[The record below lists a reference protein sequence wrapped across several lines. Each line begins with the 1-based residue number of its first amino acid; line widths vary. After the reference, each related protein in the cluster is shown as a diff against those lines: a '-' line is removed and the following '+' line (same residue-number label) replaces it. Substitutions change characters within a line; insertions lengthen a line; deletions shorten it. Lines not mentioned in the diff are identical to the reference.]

1 MRILDLFCGAGGL
14 SYGFEQAG
22 FEPVLGVDF
31 NAQALETYQ
40 KNHKNSQILCGNLT
54 SQELKQQIIDFAK
67 QHQIQGILGGP
78 PCQGFSLKGKKL
90 GLEDKSAKTFSK
102 IKLKKDFAS
111 LSLSAINKILPY
123 IKEGLLYSHA
133 VFMAN
138 IEKVVDEHIWKDVKE
153 RAIIQN
159 EISKIII
166 KKDKE
171 KILKEVEEGIHLL
184 FNNTCYKLDKINV
197 EFYDEETLYIEFL
210 GEDSALLIGKE
221 GYRYKAL
228 SYILFNWINEKY
240 GLMLRLEVAQFLK
253 NQEEAIYTYLEPII
267 EIIKEK
273 GTFKTK
279 PLDGILV
286 HIALKRLREEFPDKY
301 VAVKTNVRGD
311 KYVLI
316 NEYRAREI

>member
-1 MRILDLFCGAGGL
+1 MKKFESDCLEKVYELASAEFNCSITELEIEVIQQP
-14 SYGFEQAG
+14 SKGFLG
-22 FEPVLGVDF
+22 F
-31 NAQALETYQ
+31 
-40 KNHKNSQILCGNLT
+40 
-54 SQELKQQIIDFAK
+54 
-67 QHQIQGILGGP
+67 
-78 PCQGFSLKGKKL
+78 GKKNAIIEVCYKDNCKKYVQETKSFKNKDVRIEEVSDRIEYSNKSEEEKFSGKEEKKEPL
-90 GLEDKSAKTFSK
+90 IKVPKVESKDKIFDNFYNEEASQNEVSK
-102 IKLKKDFAS
+102 I
-111 LSLSAINKILPY
+111 
-123 IKEGLLYSHA
+123 
-133 VFMAN
+133 V
-138 IEKVVDEHIWKDVKE
+138 
-153 RAIIQN
+153 
-159 EISKIII
+159 I

-171 KILKEVEEGIHLL
+171 KILEEVKAGINLL
-184 FNNTCYKLDKINV
+184 FQDTCYKIDQINV
-197 EFYDEETLYIEFL
+197 EFYDEETLYVEFL

-286 HIALKRLREEFPDKY
+286 HIALKKLRDEFPDKY

-311 KYVLI
+311 KYVLV
-316 NEYRAREI
+316 NEYRAREV

>member
-1 MRILDLFCGAGGL
+1 MKKFEANCLEKVYELATAEFNCSITELEIEIIQQP
-14 SYGFEQAG
+14 SKGFLG
-22 FEPVLGVDF
+22 F
-31 NAQALETYQ
+31 
-40 KNHKNSQILCGNLT
+40 
-54 SQELKQQIIDFAK
+54 
-67 QHQIQGILGGP
+67 
-78 PCQGFSLKGKKL
+78 GKKNAIIEVCFKNNCKTYVQETKIYKNKDVRIQEVSERIEYSNKCEEKNL
-90 GLEDKSAKTFSK
+90 LQKEEKKEVLSNVPKLESKEKIFDKFYHEDSSSNEMSK
-102 IKLKKDFAS
+102 I
-111 LSLSAINKILPY
+111 
-123 IKEGLLYSHA
+123 
-133 VFMAN
+133 V
-138 IEKVVDEHIWKDVKE
+138 
-153 RAIIQN
+153 
-159 EISKIII
+159 I

-171 KILKEVEEGIHLL
+171 KILKEVEQGIHLL
-184 FNNTCYKLDKINV
+184 FDNTCYKLDKINV
-197 EFYDEETLYIEFL
+197 EFYDEETLFIEFL

-286 HIALKRLREEFPDKY
+286 HIALKKLRDEFPDKY

-311 KYVLI
+311 KYVLV

>member
-1 MRILDLFCGAGGL
+1 MKKFEANCLEKVYELATAEFNCSITELEIDVIQQP
-14 SYGFEQAG
+14 SKGFLG
-22 FEPVLGVDF
+22 F
-31 NAQALETYQ
+31 
-40 KNHKNSQILCGNLT
+40 
-54 SQELKQQIIDFAK
+54 
-67 QHQIQGILGGP
+67 
-78 PCQGFSLKGKKL
+78 GKKNAIIQVCFK
-90 GLEDKSAKTFSK
+90 DNCKTYVQETK
-102 IKLKKDFAS
+102 IFK
-111 LSLSAINKILPY
+111 N
-123 IKEGLLYSHA
+123 
-133 VFMAN
+133 
-138 IEKVVDEHIWKDVKE
+138 KDVRIQEVSERIEYSNQKE
-153 RAIIQN
+153 ENNNFQREEKKETSCNVPKVESKDKIFDKFYHEDAPQN
-159 EISKIII
+159 EISKIVI

-184 FNNTCYKLDKINV
+184 FDNTCYKLDKINV
-197 EFYDEETLYIEFL
+197 DFHDEETLYIEFL

-286 HIALKRLREEFPDKY
+286 HIALKKLREEFPDKY

-311 KYVLI
+311 KYVLV

>member
-1 MRILDLFCGAGGL
+1 MKKFESNCLEKVYELATAEFNCSITELEIEVIQQPSKGFLGFGKKNAIIEVCFKDNCKKYVQETKSFRNKDVRIQEVSERIEYSNQKEERNL
-14 SYGFEQAG
+14 S
-22 FEPVLGVDF
+22 
-31 NAQALETYQ
+31 
-40 KNHKNSQILCGNLT
+40 
-54 SQELKQQIIDFAK
+54 
-67 QHQIQGILGGP
+67 QHQHEDEIESSSCVPKVGSKDKIFDKFYHEESQG
-78 PCQGFSLKGKKL
+78 
-90 GLEDKSAKTFSK
+90 
-102 IKLKKDFAS
+102 
-111 LSLSAINKILPY
+111 
-123 IKEGLLYSHA
+123 
-133 VFMAN
+133 
-138 IEKVVDEHIWKDVKE
+138 
-153 RAIIQN
+153 

-171 KILKEVEEGIHLL
+171 KILKEVQEGIHLL
-184 FNNTCYKLDKINV
+184 FDNTCYCLDKINV
-197 EFYDEETLYIEFL
+197 EFYDEETLYVEFL

-286 HIALKRLREEFPDKY
+286 HIALKKLRDEFPDKY
-301 VAVKTNVRGD
+301 VAVKTNIRGD
-311 KYVLI
+311 KYVLV

>member
-1 MRILDLFCGAGGL
+1 MKKFESDCLEKVYELATAEFNCSITELEIEVIQQP
-14 SYGFEQAG
+14 SKGFLG
-22 FEPVLGVDF
+22 F
-31 NAQALETYQ
+31 
-40 KNHKNSQILCGNLT
+40 
-54 SQELKQQIIDFAK
+54 
-67 QHQIQGILGGP
+67 
-78 PCQGFSLKGKKL
+78 GKKNAII
-90 GLEDKSAKTFSK
+90 EVCFKDNCKKYVQETKSFR
-102 IKLKKDFAS
+102 
-111 LSLSAINKILPY
+111 N
-123 IKEGLLYSHA
+123 
-133 VFMAN
+133 
-138 IEKVVDEHIWKDVKE
+138 KDVRIQEISERIEYSNQKE
-153 RAIIQN
+153 ERNFPQN
-159 EISKIII
+159 QYEDEIESSCCVPKAGIKDKIFDKFYHEESQGEISKIII

-171 KILKEVEEGIHLL
+171 KILKEVQEGIHLL
-184 FNNTCYKLDKINV
+184 FDNTCYSLEKINV

-286 HIALKRLREEFPDKY
+286 HIALKKLRDEFPDKY
-301 VAVKTNVRGD
+301 VAVKTNIRGD
-311 KYVLI
+311 KYVLV

>member
-1 MRILDLFCGAGGL
+1 MKKFEANCLEKVYELATAEFNCSITELEIEVIQQP
-14 SYGFEQAG
+14 SKGFLG
-22 FEPVLGVDF
+22 F
-31 NAQALETYQ
+31 
-40 KNHKNSQILCGNLT
+40 
-54 SQELKQQIIDFAK
+54 
-67 QHQIQGILGGP
+67 
-78 PCQGFSLKGKKL
+78 GKKNAIIQACFKNNCRTYVQ
-90 GLEDKSAKTFSK
+90 ETKTFK
-102 IKLKKDFAS
+102 
-111 LSLSAINKILPY
+111 N
-123 IKEGLLYSHA
+123 
-133 VFMAN
+133 
-138 IEKVVDEHIWKDVKE
+138 KDVKIE
-153 RAIIQN
+153 EVSQRIENSIKSEQN
-159 EISKIII
+159 SVIKEKEEQVVSTSPKIESKDKIFDNFYNENASQTEISKIVV

-171 KILKEVEEGIHLL
+171 VILEEVKDGISLL
-184 FNNTCYKLDKINV
+184 FDNTCYKIEKINV

-240 GLMLRLEVAQFLK
+240 GLMLRLEVAEFLK

-286 HIALKRLREEFPDKY
+286 HIALKKLREEFPDKY

-311 KYVLI
+311 KYVLV

>member
-1 MRILDLFCGAGGL
+1 MKKFESNCLEKVYELATAEFNCSITELEIEVIQQPSKGFLGFGKKNAIIEVCFKDNCKKYVQETKSFRNKDVRIQEVSERIEYSNQKEERNL
-14 SYGFEQAG
+14 S
-22 FEPVLGVDF
+22 
-31 NAQALETYQ
+31 
-40 KNHKNSQILCGNLT
+40 
-54 SQELKQQIIDFAK
+54 
-67 QHQIQGILGGP
+67 QHQHEGEIESSSCVPKVGSKDKIFDKFYHEESQG
-78 PCQGFSLKGKKL
+78 
-90 GLEDKSAKTFSK
+90 
-102 IKLKKDFAS
+102 
-111 LSLSAINKILPY
+111 
-123 IKEGLLYSHA
+123 
-133 VFMAN
+133 
-138 IEKVVDEHIWKDVKE
+138 
-153 RAIIQN
+153 

-171 KILKEVEEGIHLL
+171 KILKEVQEGIHLL
-184 FNNTCYKLDKINV
+184 FDNTCYCLDKINV
-197 EFYDEETLYIEFL
+197 EFYDEETLYVEFL

-286 HIALKRLREEFPDKY
+286 HIALKKLRDEFPDKY
-301 VAVKTNVRGD
+301 VAVKTNIRGD
-311 KYVLI
+311 KYVLV

>member
-1 MRILDLFCGAGGL
+1 MKKFESNCLEKVYELATAEFNCSITELEIEVIQQP
-14 SYGFEQAG
+14 SKGFLG
-22 FEPVLGVDF
+22 F
-31 NAQALETYQ
+31 
-40 KNHKNSQILCGNLT
+40 
-54 SQELKQQIIDFAK
+54 
-67 QHQIQGILGGP
+67 
-78 PCQGFSLKGKKL
+78 GKKNAIIEVCYKDNCKKYVQETKSFKNKDVRIEEVSDRIEYSNKSEEEKFSRKEEKKEPL
-90 GLEDKSAKTFSK
+90 IKVPKVESKDKIFDNFYNEEASQNEVSK
-102 IKLKKDFAS
+102 I
-111 LSLSAINKILPY
+111 
-123 IKEGLLYSHA
+123 
-133 VFMAN
+133 V
-138 IEKVVDEHIWKDVKE
+138 
-153 RAIIQN
+153 
-159 EISKIII
+159 I

-171 KILKEVEEGIHLL
+171 KILEEVKDGINLL
-184 FNNTCYKLDKINV
+184 FQDTCYKIDQINV
-197 EFYDEETLYIEFL
+197 EFYDEETLYVEFL

-286 HIALKRLREEFPDKY
+286 HIALKKLRDEFPDKY

-311 KYVLI
+311 KYVLV

>member
-1 MRILDLFCGAGGL
+1 MKKFESNCLEKVYELATAEFNCSITELEIEVIQQPSKGFLGFGKKNAIIEVCFKDNCKKYVQETKSFRNKDVRIQEVSERIEYSNQKEEKNLF
-14 SYGFEQAG
+14 
-22 FEPVLGVDF
+22 
-31 NAQALETYQ
+31 
-40 KNHKNSQILCGNLT
+40 
-54 SQELKQQIIDFAK
+54 
-67 QHQIQGILGGP
+67 QHQHEDEIESSSCVPKVGSKDKIFDKFYHEESQG
-78 PCQGFSLKGKKL
+78 
-90 GLEDKSAKTFSK
+90 
-102 IKLKKDFAS
+102 
-111 LSLSAINKILPY
+111 
-123 IKEGLLYSHA
+123 
-133 VFMAN
+133 
-138 IEKVVDEHIWKDVKE
+138 
-153 RAIIQN
+153 

-171 KILKEVEEGIHLL
+171 KILKEVQEGIHLL
-184 FNNTCYKLDKINV
+184 FDNTCYCLDKINI
-197 EFYDEETLYIEFL
+197 EFYDEETLYVEFL

-286 HIALKRLREEFPDKY
+286 HIALKKLRDEFPDKY
-301 VAVKTNVRGD
+301 VAVKTNIRGD
-311 KYVLI
+311 KYVLV

>member
-1 MRILDLFCGAGGL
+1 MKKFESNCLEKVYELATAEFNCSITELEIEVIQQPSKGFLGFGKKNAIIEVCFKDNCKKYVQETKSFRNKDVRIQEVSERIEYSNQKEERNL
-14 SYGFEQAG
+14 S
-22 FEPVLGVDF
+22 
-31 NAQALETYQ
+31 
-40 KNHKNSQILCGNLT
+40 
-54 SQELKQQIIDFAK
+54 
-67 QHQIQGILGGP
+67 QHQHEDEIESSSCVPKVGSKDKIFDKFYHEESQG
-78 PCQGFSLKGKKL
+78 
-90 GLEDKSAKTFSK
+90 
-102 IKLKKDFAS
+102 
-111 LSLSAINKILPY
+111 
-123 IKEGLLYSHA
+123 
-133 VFMAN
+133 
-138 IEKVVDEHIWKDVKE
+138 
-153 RAIIQN
+153 

-171 KILKEVEEGIHLL
+171 KILKEVQEGIHLL
-184 FNNTCYKLDKINV
+184 FDNTCYCLDKINV
-197 EFYDEETLYIEFL
+197 EFYDEETLYVEFL

-286 HIALKRLREEFPDKY
+286 HIALKRLRDEFPDKY
-301 VAVKTNVRGD
+301 VAVKTNIRGD
-311 KYVLI
+311 KYVLV